1 MKFVKCD
8 DCGDMVAADQFYI
21 AGIQCIECAKAQELD
36 AIRGDE
42 GHFTITIPETGE
54 EENHD

>member
-8 DCGDMVAADQFYI
+8 DCGDMVAADQFHI
-21 AGIQCIECAKAQELD
+21 AGVQCIECAKAQELD

-42 GHFTITIPETGE
+42 GRFTIPSVESE
-54 EENHD
+54 EK